1 MHGLWSLAFSWWA
14 EVGGKEGLSYDEN
27 IQCGQM
33 WVQPYWEYRK
43 PFKRGLK
50 GGKEK
55 YSIYLVIYSLNKY
68 LFSVYLS

>member
-1 MHGLWSLAFSWWA
+1 M
-14 EVGGKEGLSYDEN
+14 GGKEGLSYDEN

-50 GGKEK
+50 EGKEK